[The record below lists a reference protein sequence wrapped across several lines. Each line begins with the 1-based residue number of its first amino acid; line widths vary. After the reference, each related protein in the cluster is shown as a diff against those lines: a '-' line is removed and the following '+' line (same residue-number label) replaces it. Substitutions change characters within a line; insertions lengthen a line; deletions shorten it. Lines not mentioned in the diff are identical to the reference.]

1 MKEIWPENDGDNII
15 QVEDSTYDMI
25 KEAVWKFTNPDSLW
39 KFTNGDSL
47 WEFARRAFECER
59 KAKARSERHARGDF
73 KSELVNLEGYVT
85 DVSNRLDNTPYRIAQ
100 DMLTKVYDCQET
112 SRGFD
117 KHDAKRL
124 QELYDKLTDEVHK
137 TDEMVVT
144 IGGLVKELSE
154 AVK

>member
-1 MKEIWPENDGDNII
+1 MKEIWPKNGGDHII

-25 KEAVWKFTNPDSLW
+25 REASRNFTNP
-39 KFTNGDSL
+39 DSL

-73 KSELVNLEGYVT
+73 KPELVNLEGYVV
-85 DVSNRLDNTPYRIAQ
+85 DVSNRLDNTPYRISQ

-117 KHDAKRL
+117 KHDAQRL
-124 QELYDKLTDEVHK
+124 QELYDALTDEVHK
-137 TDEMVVT
+137 TDEMVVK